1 MQAFDVSHWYRGAN
15 DKVFT
20 ANHHIATTLSM
31 LRIFAPKVFL
41 FNKLTTLDEHN
52 LGIQAHVAV
61 LIKFLLL
68 HDNYDKAELFDDDG
82 RSCLDLD
89 DIFSRLRT
97 RYTQQKEEINTLL
110 VREFAQVLA
119 SKHRQ
124 PNELIKLIHRTFL
137 DKE

>member
-31 LRIFAPKVFL
+31 LRMYAPKVFL
-41 FNKLTTLDEHN
+41 FDKVTTLDEHN
-52 LGIQAHVAV
+52 LGIQVHVAV

-68 HDNYDKAELFDDDG
+68 HDNYDKAELFDKDG
-82 RSCLDLD
+82 RSALDLD
-89 DIFSRLRT
+89 DIFLRLRSK
-97 RYTQQKEEINTLL
+97 YTQQVEEIN
-110 VREFAQVLA
+110 EFLMPEIAQMLA

-124 PNELIKLIHRTFL
+124 PTELIKLIHRTFL
-137 DKE
+137 NKE